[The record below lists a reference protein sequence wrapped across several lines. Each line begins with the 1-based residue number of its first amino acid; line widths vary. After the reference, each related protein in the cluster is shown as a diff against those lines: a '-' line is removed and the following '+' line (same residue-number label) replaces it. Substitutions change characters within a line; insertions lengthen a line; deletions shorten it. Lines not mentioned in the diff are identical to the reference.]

1 MSHKWPICV
10 NKKGFVQIYW
20 TCGSIGEA
28 REIACYLV
36 ENHLV
41 ACANIIPNVESVYL
55 WKEKLESGAEVKVI
69 FKTREEKFEA
79 VKETILQRCS
89 YDVPEILQVP
99 ITDGHQPYLDWV
111 ASQMPKP

>member
-1 MSHKWPICV
+1 M

-20 TCGSIGEA
+20 TCGTIEEA
-28 REIACYLV
+28 REIVCYLV
-36 ENHLV
+36 ENQLY
-41 ACANIIPNVESVYL
+41 S
-55 WKEKLESGAEVKVI
+55 KSGAGLSMERGEEVKVI